1 MPGIGT
7 PMTQLTNARIAAR
20 ISTKKTIHLNT
31 AQSPWPYNES
41 VVYTPLVLVVLAGL
55 LGPLLAAGKRLRVPV
70 LVGELVGGIILGRT
84 GLHLIDP
91 GAQPF
96 PVFASLGFAMLMFES
111 GTAIDLGSRLLRDT
125 AVRAGLA
132 FLVTLLLA
140 VPAGLLIGAGVGS
153 GHAALF
159 VVLLAGSS
167 AAVALPT
174 IREQGLTGP
183 AVSLVI
189 AWIALADPITALL
202 MPLMLTSAG
211 QIPAALVGDGLI
223 IVAAALTIL
232 VGRRLF
238 GIGPAQEARQ
248 LSKQRHWALRLR
260 ISVLLLLV
268 LAAIAEHTGAS
279 LLVAGFAA
287 GIVLRQ
293 FREPR
298 RRLELELTG
307 LATGFFVPAF
317 FVLLGAALDLK
328 GLVSSPSAM
337 ALAIGMAVAATVVH
351 LVASLAVGRQRRLP
365 AGLLASAQLGLPA
378 AAAALGLAT
387 KLLRPPI
394 AAALVAG
401 GLLTLI
407 PAISGAILLSR
418 AAPAGSP
425 ELT

>member
-55 LGPLLAAGKRLRVPV
+55 LGPLLAAGKRFRVPV

-91 GAQPF
+91 SAQPF

-111 GTAIDLGSRLLRDT
+111 GTEIDLGSRMLRDM

-132 FLVTLLLA
+132 FLATLLVA
-140 VPAGLLIGAGVGS
+140 VPAGLLIGAWVGS
-153 GHAALF
+153 GRAALF
-159 VVLLAGSS
+159 IVLLAGSS

-189 AWIALADPITALL
+189 AWIALADAVTALL
-202 MPLMLTSAG
+202 MPLTLTSAG
-211 QIPAALVGDGLI
+211 KIPAALLGDALI
-223 IVAAALTIL
+223 IAAAALVIAL
-232 VGRRLF
+232 GRRLF
-238 GIGPAQEARQ
+238 GSPLAQAAKE

-260 ISVLLLLV
+260 VSVLMLLTLG
-268 LAAIAEHTGAS
+268 AIAEHTGAS

-293 FREPR
+293 FGQPH
-298 RRLELELTG
+298 RLSLELTG

-317 FVLLGAALDLK
+317 FVLLGATLDLK
-328 GLVSSPSAM
+328 GLVSSPSAI

-351 LVASLAVGRQRRLP
+351 LVASTVVGKQQRLP

-387 KLLRPPI
+387 GTLRPPI

-407 PAISGAILLSR
+407 PAIAGAILLAGAR
-418 AAPAGSP
+418 PAP
-425 ELT
+425 